1 MLGKAKS
8 VVNQISKDIA
18 MLVSLVLTSVSRK
31 LYLGI
36 KLQPVNW
43 LVLELIL
50 ELFQGKNRADIQ
62 VLLYLK
68 NVT

>member
-18 MLVSLVLTSVSRK
+18 MLVSLVLTSVLRK

>member
-62 VLLYLK
+62 VQLYLK

>member
-8 VVNQISKDIA
+8 VVNQISKDMA
-18 MLVSLVLTSVSRK
+18 MLVSLVLTSVLRK

>member
-18 MLVSLVLTSVSRK
+18 MLVSLVLTSVLRK

-36 KLQPVNW
+36 KLQPVNL

>member
-8 VVNQISKDIA
+8 VVNQISKDMA

>member
-36 KLQPVNW
+36 KLQPVN
-43 LVLELIL
+43 
-50 ELFQGKNRADIQ
+50 
-62 VLLYLK
+62 
-68 NVT
+68 

>member
-8 VVNQISKDIA
+8 VVNQISKDMA
-18 MLVSLVLTSVSRK
+18 MLVSLVLTSVLRK

-36 KLQPVNW
+36 KLQPVNL

>member
-1 MLGKAKS
+1 M
-8 VVNQISKDIA
+8 VNQISKYMA

-36 KLQPVNW
+36 KLQPVNL

>member
-36 KLQPVNW
+36 KLQPVNL